1 MIEFKTNGLIVGLF
15 PALLAVPNP
24 IFVAGI
30 RRSNLEVFSF
40 AGMGVVN
47 FEFTKIASQS
57 SGNQEGESKDYTSV
71 HLENE

>member
-1 MIEFKTNGLIVGLF
+1 MIEFVAKGLVIGFF
-15 PALLAVPNP
+15 PALLAVPDP
-24 IFVAGI
+24 IFVARI

>member
-1 MIEFKTNGLIVGLF
+1 MIEFETNSLVVGLF
-15 PALLAVPNP
+15 PALLAMPNT
-24 IFVAGI
+24 IFVARI

-47 FEFTKIASQS
+47 FDFTKIASQS
-57 SGNQEGESKDYTSV
+57 FGNQEGESKDYTSV